1 MATKEEQEILSKYV
15 GWGGLSEVF
24 DETKLEKFVTSITMI
39 GTEVRFEFYNGVVLT
54 RNITGTRIYKKD
66 LNKIK
71 ELEDTKN
78 EI

>member
-1 MATKEEQEILSKYV
+1 MKCRMCGFE
-15 GWGGLSEVF
+15 F

-71 ELEDTKN
+71 ELEEKKN